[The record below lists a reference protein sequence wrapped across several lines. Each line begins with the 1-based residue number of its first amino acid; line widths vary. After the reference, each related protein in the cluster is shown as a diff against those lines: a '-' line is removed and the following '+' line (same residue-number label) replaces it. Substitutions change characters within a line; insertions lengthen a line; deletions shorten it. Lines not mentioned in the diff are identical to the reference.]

1 VRKIIECVPNF
12 SEGRDAG
19 KIEQIAAEV
28 EKVPGVKLLDVDSDA
43 DHNRTVLTFVG
54 GPGPVKEA
62 SFNAIARAAE
72 IIDMA
77 RHQGQHPRLGA
88 CDVCPF
94 VPIQNVTMAACVTVA
109 NELAREVGEK
119 LRIPVFLYEKA
130 ARFPERKDL
139 ASIRAGQYEGLE
151 AKLKDPR
158 WKPDYGPATLN
169 KKSGATVI
177 GAREFLIAYN
187 VYLSTTHEEI
197 AHMIAKIIRESGC
210 IATTDDGQRIRI
222 PGVFRSVKAVGISH
236 EEPGIVEVS
245 MNLTNYRVAP
255 MHLVFE
261 KIKQLGQ
268 LAGAGVPYSEIV
280 GLVPKEAILDTGRF
294 YQPGARSEEKLI
306 EAAVRN
312 LGLDSPQGFNPR
324 EKIIEYLIGPREK
337 LNVRRVAN

>member
-12 SEGRDAG
+12 SEGRDTG
-19 KIEQIAAEV
+19 KIAQITAEV
-28 EKVPGVKLLDVDSDA
+28 EKIPGVKLLNVAPDA
-43 DHNRTVLTFVG
+43 HHNRTVLTFTG
-54 GPGPVKEA
+54 GPEPIKKA
-62 SFNAIARAAE
+62 AYNAIAKAAE

-77 RHQGQHPRLGA
+77 EHQGQHPRLGA

-94 VPIQNVTMAACVTVA
+94 VPIQNVTMADCVTVA

-119 LRIPVFLYEKA
+119 LRIPVFLYGEA

-151 AKLKDPR
+151 AKLRDSR
-158 WKPDYGPATLN
+158 WKPDTGPATFN

-187 VYLSTTHEEI
+187 VYLSTTHKEI
-197 AHMIAKIIRESGC
+197 AHKIAKIIRESGC
-210 IATTDDGQRIRI
+210 MATVDDGQRIRI
-222 PGVFRSVKAVGISH
+222 PGIFRSVKAVGISL
-236 EEPGIVEVS
+236 EESGITEVS
-245 MNLTNYRVAP
+245 MNLTNYRVTP

-268 LAGAGVPYSEIV
+268 LGGANVLYSEIV
-280 GLVPKEAILDTGRF
+280 GLIPREAILETGRF
-294 YQPGARSEEKLI
+294 YEPGARSDKKLI

-312 LGLDSPQGFNPR
+312 LQLDSPKGFKPG
-324 EKIIEYLIGPREK
+324 EKIIEYLIG
-337 LNVRRVAN
+337 AT

>member
-1 VRKIIECVPNF
+1 MRKIIECVPNF

-28 EKVPGVKLLDVDSDA
+28 EKVRGVKLLDVAPDA
-43 DHNRTVLTFVG
+43 HHNRTVLSFVG
-54 GPGPVKEA
+54 GPEPIKKA
-62 SFNAIARAAE
+62 SYNAIARAAE

-94 VPIQNVTMAACVTVA
+94 VPVQDVTMTDCVTVA
-109 NELAREVGEK
+109 NELASEVGEK
-119 LRIPVFLYEKA
+119 LRIPVFLYGEA

-151 AKLKDPR
+151 AKLRDSR
-158 WKPDYGPATLN
+158 WKPDYGPATFN
-169 KKSGATVI
+169 KRSGATII

-187 VYLSTTHEEI
+187 VYLSTTDKGLAHSI
-197 AHMIAKIIRESGC
+197 ARIIRESGC
-210 IATTDDGQRIRI
+210 LATADDGQRIRI
-222 PGVFRSVKAVGISH
+222 PGIFRSVQAVGIS
-236 EEPGIVEVS
+236 PGESGVVEVS
-245 MNLTNYRVAP
+245 VNLTNYRVAP

-268 LAGAGVPYSEIV
+268 LGGASVLHSEIV
-280 GLVPKEAILDTGRF
+280 GLIPKEAMLDAGRF
-294 YQPGARSEEKLI
+294 YEPGARSEKKLI

-312 LGLDSPQGFNPR
+312 LRLDSPQGFNPR
-324 EKIIEYLIGPREK
+324 RKIIEYLIGAP
-337 LNVRRVAN
+337 

>member
-1 VRKIIECVPNF
+1 LRKMIECVPNF
-12 SEGRDAG
+12 SEGRDTG
-19 KIEQIAAEV
+19 KIKQITAEV

-54 GPGPVKEA
+54 GPESIKKA
-62 SFNAIARAAE
+62 SYNAIARAAE

-77 RHQGQHPRLGA
+77 RHQGQHPRLGS

-94 VPIQNVTMAACVTVA
+94 VPIQNVTMADCVTVA
-109 NELAREVGEK
+109 NELAAEVGEK
-119 LRIPVFLYEKA
+119 LRIPVFLYGEA

-158 WKPDYGPATLN
+158 CKPDYGPATFN

-187 VYLSTTHEEI
+187 VYLSTTHNEI
-197 AHMIAKIIRESGC
+197 GHRIAGIIRESGC
-210 IATTDDGQRIRI
+210 MATTYDGRRIRI
-222 PGVFRSVKAVGISH
+222 PGIFRSVKAVGISL
-236 EEPGIVEVS
+236 EEPGVAEVS

-255 MHLVFE
+255 MHFVFE

-268 LAGAGVPYSEIV
+268 LAGANVLYSEIV
-280 GLVPKEAILDTGRF
+280 GLVPREAILGTGRF
-294 YQPGARSEEKLI
+294 YQPRAKSEKKLI
-306 EAAVRN
+306 EAAVKN
-312 LGLDSPQGFNPR
+312 LGLDSPQGFDPR
-324 EKIIEYLIGPREK
+324 EKIIEYLIGPP
-337 LNVRRVAN
+337 